1 MPVVSF
7 EKVSIAFGLHP
18 LLDHADFQLFS
29 NEKVCL
35 VGRNGA
41 GKSTL
46 LKLIQ
51 KSVLPDDGEVRIR
64 NEVKVG
70 MLPQDLPAADQTTIF
85 DFVAQGLGEHGRLL
99 KEYHQLSS
107 SQGDLSEAQWMD
119 ALQKVQA
126 KVDAVNAWE
135 LQQKVDQTLSR
146 LNLPAEAT
154 MDSLSGGW
162 RRRVALAQVLVQEP
176 NVFLLDEPTNHMDLE
191 TILWMEDVLKNYQG
205 TVLFISH
212 DRLFIDQIATRII
225 ELDRGLIS
233 SWPGNFT
240 AFRDGK
246 ERALEVEAQ
255 QNALFDKRLAEE
267 EVWIRQGIKARRTR
281 NEGRVRA
288 LKKLRDEHR
297 ARVDYQKTPQFNL
310 EEASR
315 SGKLVAE
322 LNNISYRY
330 DTDFDIV
337 SNFSAR
343 IMRGDRIGI
352 LGPNGCGKS
361 TLIQLILG
369 RLQPTSGECDL
380 GTQLEVAYFDQTRSQ
395 LDMEKSIADNVGDG
409 RDTLDIG
416 GNSRHILSYLNDF
429 LFSAERARTPVK
441 ALSGGE
447 INRVLLAKIFA
458 KPSNL
463 LILDEPTNDLDIET
477 VELLEYLIGEYSGTI
492 FLVSHDRAFINN
504 AVTST
509 MVFEGNGQIQE
520 YVGGYDDWKRQSTQ
534 DGYNDSS
541 SGNTAKK
548 SDKDKADK
556 KGQKGQKLSY
566 KEQRRLELLPAELE
580 SLEAELDTLTQQ
592 TADADFYKQEHDTVQ
607 KVLKLVEDAEGRLEK
622 SFEEWESLE
631 QKQQNLKST

>member
-18 LLDHADFQLFS
+18 LLDQADFQLFP

-46 LKLIQ
+46 LKLIL

-70 MLPQDLPAADQTTIF
+70 MLPQDLPAGDQTTIF
-85 DFVAQGLGEHGRLL
+85 DFVALGLGEHGRLL
-99 KEYHQLSS
+99 KDYHQLSS
-107 SQGDLSEAQWMD
+107 SQGDLTESQWMD

-126 KVDAVNAWE
+126 KIDAVNAWE

-146 LNLPAEAT
+146 LKLPAEAT

-246 ERALEVEAQ
+246 ERFLEVEAQ

-322 LNNISYRY
+322 LKNISYSY
-330 DTDFDIV
+330 ESGENIV

-509 MVFEGNGQIQE
+509 LVFEGNGKIQE
-520 YVGGYDDWKRQSTQ
+520 FVGGYDDWKRQSSQ
-534 DGYNDSS
+534 LGYNESANSNDS
-541 SGNTAKK
+541 K
-548 SDKDKADK
+548 KADK
-556 KGQKGQKLSY
+556 KKVVKKDQKLSY
-566 KEQRRLELLPAELE
+566 KEQRRLEALPAELE
-580 SLEAELDTLTQQ
+580 ALETELESLTQQ
-592 TADADFYKQEHDTVQ
+592 TADADFYKQEQDVVQ
-607 KVLKLVEDAEGRLEK
+607 KTLNKVEDAELALEK
-622 SFEEWESLE
+622 AFEEWESLE
-631 QKQQNLKST
+631 QKQQLLKTN